1 MDTGA
6 LLPAAGSVD
15 LGAVAL
21 LLLGAVPVVVLLRR
35 WPPRIADRV
44 HARGYVALPAL
55 VLTAMLLRLP

>member
-21 LLLGAVPVVVLLRR
+21 LLLGAVPVVVPLRR

-44 HARGYVALPAL
+44 HARGCVALLAL